1 MKPAVRLLVPTSAL
15 VLASF
20 AGSPARADDTRS
32 AADLRTA
39 TSLFQ
44 RGKALEEEGKYAEAC
59 PVLEGAQRI
68 VLGIGVTL
76 YLADC
81 YERTGRLMRAWEEF
95 DRARH
100 LAEANHDARVGVA
113 RERADG
119 LLPKLPKLLVAVPP
133 AADVPGLELT
143 EDGVAV
149 DRSTYNSERPSLPGP
164 HRLRAQAPDR
174 TPWESTVDVP
184 ASAGT
189 LRIEVPILADA
200 ASPPA
205 AAAVAPEP
213 SPSPSQTVGAT
224 APQTSATAAPWTMEG
239 STRMPTQRIWGL
251 ALAGVGV
258 VSLGVSVVLGLEAKA
273 QMDDS
278 NSTGHCHPN
287 DQCDAAGLAQRSDA
301 ITKANWATV
310 AAIGG
315 LASAAGGAILY
326 FTARD
331 VPPGIALSA
340 RPHRDGASFLVEG
353 RW

>member
-1 MKPAVRLLVPTSAL
+1 MRPAARLLALAGAL
-15 VLASF
+15 VLPNVV
-20 AGSPARADDTRS
+20 AGAAFADDARD

-81 YERTGRLMRAWEEF
+81 YERTGRPMRAWEEF

-100 LAEANHDARVGVA
+100 LAEKNHDARAGVA

-119 LLPKLPKLLVAVPP
+119 LLPKLPKLLLVVPP
-133 AADVPGLELT
+133 GADVPGLEVT

-149 DRSTYNSERPSLPGP
+149 DRATYNAERPALPGT

-174 TPWESTVDVP
+174 APWESTVEVP
-184 ASAGT
+184 TSAGT
-189 LRIEVPILADA
+189 LRVEVPALTD
-200 ASPPA
+200 A
-205 AAAVAPEP
+205 AAASAAAAP
-213 SPSPSQTVGAT
+213 SPTQTLGAT
-224 APQTSATAAPWTMEG
+224 TPQPPATPTPWTMEG

-258 VSLGVSVVLGLEAKA
+258 VSLTVSLVLGLQAKA
-273 QMDDS
+273 QMDES
-278 NSTGHCHPN
+278 NSSGHCHPN
-287 DQCDAAGLAQRSDA
+287 DQCDAEGLAQRSDA

-310 AAIGG
+310 AAVGG
-315 LASAAGGAILY
+315 LASAAGGALLY
-326 FTARD
+326 FTAHD
-331 VPPGIALSA
+331 SPPGIALSA
-340 RPHRDGASFLVEG
+340 RPRGDGASVFVEG